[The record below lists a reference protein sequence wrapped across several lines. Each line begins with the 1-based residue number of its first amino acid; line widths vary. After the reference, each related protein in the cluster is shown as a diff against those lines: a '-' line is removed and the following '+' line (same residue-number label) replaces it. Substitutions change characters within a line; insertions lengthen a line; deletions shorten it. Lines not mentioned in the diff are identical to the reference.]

1 MKDDSA
7 TGFSWKSKACCF
19 SSNHKKATE
28 FHFSWWKYWEHLVH
42 LPNGVF
48 VWIHQLRTFSFS
60 NEYFF
65 YISGNYIQE
74 LRDRG
79 IRKRNM
85 FKQKVPM
92 LLLRNLDVVRWSL
105 NIVKY
110 FTMYRIWRLKQK
122 SLIQDYVP
130 GSKRAQNDFNAAR
143 IISMV
148 NMKT

>member
-1 MKDDSA
+1 MWKQSLYLHFNYFNSLLWKIILLLDSA
-7 TGFSWKSKACCF
+7 GKECCF

-28 FHFSWWKYWEHLVH
+28 FHFSWWKYLEHLVH

-74 LRDRG
+74 LRDRS

-85 FKQKVPM
+85 FKEKVPM
-92 LLLRNLDVVRWSL
+92 LSLRNLDVVRRSL
-105 NIVKY
+105 KVAKY
-110 FTMYRIWRLKQK
+110 FTMSRIWRLKVTD
-122 SLIQDYVP
+122 SRLC
-130 GSKRAQNDFNAAR
+130 SWF
-143 IISMV
+143 
-148 NMKT
+148 